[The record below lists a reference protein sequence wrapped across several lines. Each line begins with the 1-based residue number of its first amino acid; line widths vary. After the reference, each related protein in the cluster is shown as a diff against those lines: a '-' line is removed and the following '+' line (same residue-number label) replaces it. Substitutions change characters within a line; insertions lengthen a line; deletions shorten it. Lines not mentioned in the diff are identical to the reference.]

1 MLYKLIIISYILLF
15 AISCTGSPLST
26 KEKPDYGLGW
36 NFIFWAIIKPEQ
48 DRQAKC
54 AQPNAILTTIGGIST
69 VGCINGKVLQGFIY
83 DASTLQAVTLDTLS
97 PGQSFLCKCN
107 SETTTS
113 FIWERGVVQENPPPG
128 TITSKIFRS
137 LDAGHTNTDALVYK
151 THYNQTDNLYCIPA
165 NCGFIEW
172 KYQFLKIR

>member
-1 MLYKLIIISYILLF
+1 MRIIMISLILQIFLN
-15 AISCTGSPLST
+15 CKGSPLST
-26 KEKPDYGLGW
+26 KEKPDYALGW
-36 NFIFWAIIKPEQ
+36 NFIYWAIIKPEQ

-54 AQPNAILTTIGGIST
+54 ALPNAILTTIGRSSS

-83 DASTLQAVTLDTLS
+83 DASNGLPITVDTLS

-107 SETTTS
+107 SDSNTS

-128 TITSKIFRS
+128 TMTSKIFRS
-137 LDAGHTNTDALVYK
+137 LDAGHTNNDALIYK
-151 THYNQTDNLYCIPA
+151 THYNQTDNLYCIPF
-165 NCGFIEW
+165 NCGFSEW